1 MVDIV
6 EVVEDKSGELGTSG
20 RSGNSEIQVLFGA
33 FPTHENW
40 VSMKLK
46 VEKPPQRLKK
56 FPDFSRKWICLARRP
71 GSKLQYFAC
80 VLLPKFPSV
89 LPVTRAV
96 RSLLM
101 YCL

>member
-46 VEKPPQRLKK
+46 VEKPRNGSKN
-56 FPDFSRKWICLARRP
+56 SRTFP
-71 GSKLQYFAC
+71 GSRYA
-80 VLLPKFPSV
+80 
-89 LPVTRAV
+89 
-96 RSLLM
+96 
-101 YCL
+101 